1 MGHKYFGS
9 AVRCDGSEGMAGA
22 AAGKVSCGQILGAYL
37 SANVRDVAFRKDLPR
52 RDMDR
57 PMDRDG
63 RMDA

>member
-1 MGHKYFGS
+1 
-9 AVRCDGSEGMAGA
+9 MAGA